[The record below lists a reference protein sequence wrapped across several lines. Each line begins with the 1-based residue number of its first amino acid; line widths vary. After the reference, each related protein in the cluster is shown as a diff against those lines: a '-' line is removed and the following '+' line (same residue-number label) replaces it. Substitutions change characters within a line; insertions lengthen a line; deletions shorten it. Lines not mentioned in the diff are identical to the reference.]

1 MTPAG
6 AGKGTASYFPEVEA
20 IRFEGPGSD
29 NPLAYRWY
37 DAKRAVLGKP
47 MAEQL
52 RIAVCAWHTFGGT
65 GGDMFGSPTFDR
77 AWLRGA
83 DPLEVAGRRLDAM
96 MEFVAKLGVPFYVF
110 HDRDLAPELATM
122 AESRKAF
129 QAMVARAAEAQAR
142 TGVRLLWGTANLFA
156 HPRYMAGVA
165 TSPDPEVFACAA
177 LQVRDAMDATR
188 QLGGISYALWGGR
201 EGYDT
206 LLNTDL
212 VRETEQLGRFVA
224 MVVEYKHKIGL
235 PGPIMIEPKPMEP
248 AKHQY
253 DRDVATVYGFLERF
267 GLERDV
273 RVNLECNHATLAGHS
288 FEHEVATALSLGIF
302 GSVDA
307 NRGDPQCGWD
317 TDQFPNDVTEMA
329 LALHHILRAGG
340 LTTGGFNFDAK
351 VRRQSVDPVD
361 LFHAHVGGIDT
372 LAHALLVAAAMIE
385 DGRLERLKA
394 ERYAG
399 WNGPL
404 GRDILS
410 GKLSLAAAA
419 DYALEHRLDPAPR
432 SGRQEMLENL
442 VSRYVERAGR

>member
-1 MTPAG
+1 MTPAN
-6 AGKGTASYFPEVEA
+6 AGKGAASYFPEVET
-20 IRFEGPGSD
+20 IRYEGPGSD
-29 NPLAYRWY
+29 HPLAYRWY
-37 DAKRAVLGKP
+37 DAKRVVLGKP

-52 RIAVCAWHTFGGT
+52 RIAVCAWHGFGGT
-65 GGDMFGSPTFDR
+65 GGDMFGAPTFDR
-77 AWLRGA
+77 AWLKG
-83 DPLEVAGRRLDAM
+83 DPMEVAGKRLDAM

-110 HDRDLAPELATM
+110 HDRDLAPELGTM

-129 QAMVARAAEAQAR
+129 HVMVERAAEAQAR
-142 TGVRLLWGTANLFA
+142 AGVRLLWGTANLFS

-165 TSPDPEVFACAA
+165 TNPDPEVFACAA
-177 LQVRDAMDATR
+177 LQVRDAMEATKR
-188 QLGGISYALWGGR
+188 LGGISYALWGGR

-212 VRETEQLGRFVA
+212 RRETEQLGRFVA
-224 MVVEYKHKIGL
+224 MVVEHKHRIGL
-235 PGPIMIEPKPMEP
+235 EGPIMIEPKPMEP

-253 DRDVATVYGFLERF
+253 DRDVATVYGFLQRF
-267 GLERDV
+267 GLEKEV

-288 FEHEVATALSLGIF
+288 FEHEVATALALGIF

-317 TDQFPNDVTEMA
+317 TDQFPNDVTEMS
-329 LALHHILRAGG
+329 LALYHILQAGG

-372 LAHALLVAAAMIE
+372 LAHALLVAARMVT
-385 DGRLERLKA
+385 DGRLEKLKA
-394 ERYAG
+394 ERYTG
-399 WNGPL
+399 WDGEL
-404 GRDILS
+404 GRRILE
-410 GKLSLAAAA
+410 GKADLAATA
-419 DYALEHRLDPAPR
+419 DHALAGGLAPVPR

-442 VSRYVERAGR
+442 VSRYVDDAGA